1 MVQEFMPRMI
11 QCTSLTISWS
21 IQNLKTHQEGRK
33 EVHYFSDVGVGMAV
47 DMVMDVVLGD
57 MAVGTV
63 TDVAMGD
70 MDVVLVED
78 MDMEAMA
85 MEDMGDMELGMDDYY
100 GLG

>member
-11 QCTSLTISWS
+11 QCTLLTISWS
-21 IQNLKTHQEGRK
+21 IPNLKTHQEGKK
-33 EVHYFSDVGVGMAV
+33 EVHYFSDVGVGMAE
-47 DMVMDVVLGD
+47 DMGMDVVLGD
-57 MAVGTV
+57 MAVGTGM
-63 TDVAMGD
+63 DVAMGG

-85 MEDMGDMELGMDDYY
+85 MEDMGDMELAMDDYY